1 MKDKNKYDQL
11 EMELSKGTL
20 EAITVNEEEKEP
32 SEEKIAEKTEEGSHA
47 KKEKFVMPETLSIDE
62 AYMDDDNDEKEEK

>member
-32 SEEKIAEKTEEGSHA
+32 REEKIAEKTEEGLHNTSSLPQERIQ
-47 KKEKFVMPETLSIDE
+47 KRL
-62 AYMDDDNDEKEEK
+62 